1 MRALAWNVLLE
12 SRGPHSR
19 DRSRVIAAERQ
30 VTSAPFLN
38 DLRRVR
44 SRTHEHSTEVGA
56 ATSGP
61 RHRETIVR
69 LLNDVLAS
77 ELIWLMRYRRRYL
90 MQAGEAVLSE
100 ERCGEEVTP
109 ADRLARRILELGGE
123 PDLDPDNLLSR
134 RSADYASTGSVMD
147 RIREDLHAE
156 RIVIEGYSQVIGFL
170 GVTDPA
176 TRAILEENLSRE
188 RTRAAHLSQL
198 LRDLDARRR
207 QSVRSKHATGD
218 QTKVLE

>member
-1 MRALAWNVLLE
+1 
-12 SRGPHSR
+12 
-19 DRSRVIAAERQ
+19 

-44 SRTHEHSTEVGA
+44 ARTHAHSTEAGA
-56 ATSGP
+56 ARSGP
-61 RHRETIVR
+61 RHRETVLQ

-90 MQAGEAVLSE
+90 MRAGEAVLSP

-123 PDLDPDNLLSR
+123 PDLDPDKLLSR
-134 RSADYASTGSVMD
+134 RSADYSSTGSVAE
-147 RIREDLHAE
+147 RIREDLRAE
-156 RIVIEGYSQVIGFL
+156 RIVIESYAEVIGFL
-170 GVTDPA
+170 GVTDPP
-176 TRAILEENLSRE
+176 TRAMLEENLSRE
-188 RTRAAHLSQL
+188 RTRAAQLSQL
-198 LRDLDARRR
+198 LRELDAG
-207 QSVRSKHATGD
+207 RSRLSPGRHSTRD